1 MFRTKKIYIYLEI
14 KMKSDKSLQNLRQNM
29 EYLSALDVLM
39 EHIYQYLPHQK
50 TLKTTFVI
58 KNFIL

>member
-1 MFRTKKIYIYLEI
+1 
-14 KMKSDKSLQNLRQNM
+14 M

-50 TLKTTFVI
+50 ALKTTFVI
-58 KNFIL
+58 KSFIL